1 VVGFAR
7 AIAHPRGGA
16 LRRKDHM
23 SSRKSS
29 EGGRAEQP
37 ASTPKSLFR
46 KVERTLDAIEQ
57 GSDILGT
64 IRNVAEHMAVNFRAD
79 LGILGGRVYRL
90 DDNEYELVET
100 FGTGR
105 GTPLGTR
112 VPRSY
117 AAIEAVLDSGLVV
130 MDRNAPELDP
140 ELEAQLGTRER
151 FAAVS
156 IADGEYLI
164 SFDVVPGQGQL
175 RELRAPLNI
184 VRLAINQKLQRERYE
199 VIIQDARR
207 IQTSI
212 LPKRTPRYAD
222 FDIAGDS
229 RPADEVGGDFYDY
242 IPVTP
247 EMFDLAIADASG
259 HGLPAALQVRDVYMG
274 LRMGL
279 TRDFKVSRTIE
290 RLNAII
296 NRSKL
301 ASKFVSLFVA
311 ELETNGNLIYVNAGH
326 VPPFIIHGNGRAEYL
341 RTGGSVLGPFPDA
354 VYSRGFARLEPG
366 DTMVFYTD
374 GITECHHHRT
384 GEEFG
389 LQRLQALVKRQAA
402 LSSAEICQSIFHA
415 VSSFAGTSIP
425 VDDQTVVIVRRPA
438 PAPAT
443 EPAPPEPAK
452 TRPARRTRTA

>member
-1 VVGFAR
+1 MATRKNTEKAR
-7 AIAHPRGGA
+7 QEPR
-16 LRRKDHM
+16 
-23 SSRKSS
+23 
-29 EGGRAEQP
+29 E
-37 ASTPKSLFR
+37 STPKSLFR
-46 KVERTLDAIEQ
+46 KVERTLDAIEH

-79 LGILGGRVYRL
+79 LGLLGGRVYRL
-90 DDNEYELVET
+90 DDNEYELMET
-100 FGTGR
+100 FGSAR

-112 VPRSY
+112 VPRAY

-130 MDRNAPELDP
+130 MDRNASELDP

-156 IADGEYLI
+156 ISDGNYLI
-164 SFDVVPGQGQL
+164 SFDVVPGQGNI
-175 RELRAPLNI
+175 EALRAPLNI

-207 IQTSI
+207 IQSSI

-222 FDIAGDS
+222 FDIAGNS

-247 EMFDLAIADASG
+247 EMFDLVIADASG

-296 NRSKL
+296 NRSNL

-311 ELETNGNLIYVNAGH
+311 ELETNGNFIYTNAGH
-326 VPPFIIHGNGRAEYL
+326 VPPFIVHHNGRVEHL
-341 RTGGSVLGPFPDA
+341 RVGGAVLGPFPDA
-354 VYSRGFARLEPG
+354 TYLRGFAQLGPG
-366 DTMVFYTD
+366 DTLVLYTD

-384 GEEFG
+384 DEEFG
-389 LQRLQALVKRQAA
+389 LPRLQTLVRRHAA
-402 LSSAEICQSIFHA
+402 LSAAEICQTIFHA
-415 VSSFAGTSIP
+415 VSSFAGTSSP

-438 PAPAT
+438 AVSPKAEATAAPQADG
-443 EPAPPEPAK
+443 EP
-452 TRPARRTRTA
+452 RPVPSNHARKKR